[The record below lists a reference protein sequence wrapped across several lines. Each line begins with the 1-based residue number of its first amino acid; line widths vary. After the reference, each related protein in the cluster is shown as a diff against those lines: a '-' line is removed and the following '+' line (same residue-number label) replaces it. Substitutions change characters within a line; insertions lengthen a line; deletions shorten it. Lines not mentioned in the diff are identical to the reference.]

1 VPVLARHLERA
12 GIPTVIVTMMPDVA
26 SWLLT
31 PRIVG
36 VEFPFGHS
44 FGMPGDDAMH
54 RAVLET
60 ALRVLSG
67 ASSFG
72 TRVDVDLAWPVSRGE
87 AYKSWQPAE
96 PSPIVKLLLEGGR
109 GS

>member
-1 VPVLARHLERA
+1 VPVLARLIESA

-26 SWLLT
+26 EWLLA

-36 VEFPFGHS
+36 IEFPFGHT

-54 RAVLET
+54 RRVLET
-60 ALRVLSG
+60 AVTVLAG
-67 ASSFG
+67 ASTFG
-72 TRVDVDLAWPVSRGE
+72 VRVDIDAAWPVSRGE
-87 AYKSWQPAE
+87 AYKSWQPSV
-96 PSPIVKLLLEGGR
+96 PSPIVQMLLDRR